1 MMKLW
6 NQEAAQWRLELS
18 MDGEALSLRMGDAPR
33 QMTVALGKREDLNC
47 EILRQAAAKA
57 VKSVRDLGGESAVLD
72 AAPALEALGEE
83 GLAALALGAELAGY
97 RQPDWKQAH
106 KEQKPF
112 TLYVAGAPE
121 GEKAVREDGAE
132 CILLGCAGFVD
143 FAQDLERRLGVPVLE
158 GVTPA
163 VKLAEALV
171 DMGLGTSKASTW
183 GWPEKKQFLG
193 YPLFSETDL
202 MFEED

>member
-6 NQEAAQWRLELS
+6 NQEAAQWRLELR

-121 GEKAVREDGAE
+121 GEKAVQEAAVLAKAVCFARDLTNCPANRLTPEIMAQRVTE
-132 CILLGCAGFVD
+132 AAKALGLETQIVD
-143 FAQDLERRLGVPVLE
+143 EKEARALGMEAFL
-158 GVTPA
+158 A
-163 VKLAEALV
+163 VGDRKSV
-171 DMGLGTSKASTW
+171 V
-183 GWPEKKQFLG
+183 
-193 YPLFSETDL
+193 
-202 MFEED
+202 

>member
-72 AAPALEALGEE
+72 AAPALEALG
-83 GLAALALGAELAGY
+83 GGSRGPGPG
-97 RQPDWKQAH
+97 R
-106 KEQKPF
+106 
-112 TLYVAGAPE
+112 
-121 GEKAVREDGAE
+121 
-132 CILLGCAGFVD
+132 
-143 FAQDLERRLGVPVLE
+143 
-158 GVTPA
+158 
-163 VKLAEALV
+163 
-171 DMGLGTSKASTW
+171 
-183 GWPEKKQFLG
+183 
-193 YPLFSETDL
+193 
-202 MFEED
+202 